1 MFKFLF
7 GAFVV
12 IALFGYG
19 VLTTE
24 HLESAGDAVVE
35 FVNLLAAYV
44 KEATDKTAVEQAQ
57 EALSERLK

>member
-24 HLESAGDAVVE
+24 HLELAGDTVREGINYVAGS
-35 FVNLLAAYV
+35 V
-44 KEATDKTAVEQAQ
+44 KEATDKTVVEQAQ
-57 EALSERLK
+57 DALNERLK

>member
-19 VLTTE
+19 VLTTQ
-24 HLESAGDAVVE
+24 HLETAGDAVREGINYV
-35 FVNLLAAYV
+35 AGSV
-44 KEATDKTAVEQAQ
+44 KEATDKTVVEQAQ
-57 EALSERLK
+57 EALNERLK